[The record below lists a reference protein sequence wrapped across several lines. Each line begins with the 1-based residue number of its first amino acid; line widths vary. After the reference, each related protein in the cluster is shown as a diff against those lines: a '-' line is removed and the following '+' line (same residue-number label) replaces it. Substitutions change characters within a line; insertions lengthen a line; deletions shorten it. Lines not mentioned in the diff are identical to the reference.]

1 MGGGRTRFALGMN
14 TVTLWRRLVLGPS
27 GCRLASERAASL
39 AQARTGAWSQYNVGL
54 RGVQRLQG
62 PKEVPAAALEPPQPE
77 GGAAGQKEAAGAA
90 GHPALPCGE
99 LLCGEEVD
107 GSVLLWR
114 PVGGVP
120 VAGRATGW
128 RAGSGTLAQLR
139 GGRGCV
145 LRKGT
150 KVRACRTR

>member
-14 TVTLWRRLVLGPS
+14 TVTLWRRLAVGPS
-27 GCRLASERAASL
+27 GGRLASERAASL
-39 AQARTGAWSQYNVGL
+39 AQAWTGAWSQYNVGL

-107 GSVLLWR
+107 GLR
-114 PVGGVP
+114 PAVEASGRCP

-150 KVRACRTR
+150 EVRACRTR